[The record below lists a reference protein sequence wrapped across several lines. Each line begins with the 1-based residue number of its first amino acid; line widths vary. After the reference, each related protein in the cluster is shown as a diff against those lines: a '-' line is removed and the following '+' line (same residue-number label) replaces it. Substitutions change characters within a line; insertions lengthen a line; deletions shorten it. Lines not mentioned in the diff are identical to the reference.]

1 MQFYCGIDLS
11 ARTSQVC
18 VIDEGLSMVVQQK
31 VPNELDRITDLIR
44 PYKHNLQTVIEST
57 FNWYWLVDGLQE
69 AGYNVCLAHPLG
81 LYMITGAKVKTD
93 RRDAFALAKLLK
105 AGVIPEAYI
114 YPKEHR
120 PVRDL
125 LRRRGRLVR
134 LRAEEYG
141 SLRRMLLRY
150 GILEH
155 TRNGIRRT
163 IEEDI
168 ELWFT
173 DPVIQVHARQ
183 ELRRIWLYTEQIRH
197 LEQVIYRAAQDRP
210 PYRRLTSVPGLGN
223 ILALTVLYETGDIS
237 RFKSARHFSSYC
249 RLVPGIAQSGG
260 SSRRGRGSKQG
271 NHYLKWA
278 FSQAAFYAV
287 RYYPKIRRSYDRH
300 LRRHRGRGAKSI
312 AYNIIGHKLAQA
324 VYHILRDGKEYR
336 EELLFGAS

>member
-18 VIDEGLSMVVQQK
+18 VIDEDISVRVQEK
-31 VPNELDRITDLIR
+31 APNELHRITDLME
-44 PYKHNLQTVIEST
+44 PYKGALRTVVEST

-69 AGYNVCLAHPLG
+69 AGYEVCLAHPFG
-81 LYMITGAKVKTD
+81 LYMITAAKVKTD

-105 AGVIPEAYI
+105 AGMIPEAYI

-141 SLRRMLLRY
+141 SLRMMLLRY

-155 TRNGIRRT
+155 SRDGIKRA
-163 IEEDI
+163 IEQDI
-168 ELWFT
+168 ELWFK
-173 DPVIQVHARQ
+173 DRVIQLHARQ

-197 LEQVIYRAAQDRP
+197 LEQVILHAAKDRP
-210 PYRRLTSVPGLGN
+210 EYRLLILVPGIGD
-223 ILALTVLYETGDIS
+223 ILALTILYETGDIS
-237 RFKSARHFSSYC
+237 RFQSARHFSSYC
-249 RLVPGIAQSGG
+249 RVVPGVAQSGAI
-260 SSRRGRGSKQG
+260 SRRGRGSKQG

-278 FSQAAFYAV
+278 FTQAATYAV
-287 RYYPKIRRSYDRH
+287 RHAPKVRRSFDRH
-300 LRRHRGRGAKSI
+300 VRRHRGRG

-336 EELLFGAS
+336 EELLLGA